1 MKFNYAPILSEAP
14 CFALI
19 KNLRYEDDDPL
30 LPVRKGEIIQVAT
43 SKSELYK
50 LIPKPDGNFK
60 NARQI
65 KRFLFRAGII
75 LEYNTEFKGEELLKQ
90 IDLDPI
96 LYEHCSF
103 KPGKKISD
111 LLELLKEYNWITK
124 DKLYY
129 DYSGSAYHDDCKL
142 RDYQLFD
149 ETYDIRFSGGADKEK
164 IYQFVLKY
172 IHSRLALDKP
182 ISGILS
188 VVQSDFMESM
198 DNYSGVENFSGYDC
212 WEYLNFRLRNEP
224 IPGIK
229 KCIDAD
235 WDFVDY
241 MGEK

>member
-1 MKFNYAPILSEAP
+1 MKFSYYTILSEAP

-19 KNLRYEDDDPL
+19 KNLRYKEDDPL
-30 LPVRKGEIIQVAT
+30 LPIRKGEIIQLST
-43 SKSELYK
+43 NKSELYK

-60 NARQI
+60 TARQI

-75 LEYNTEFKGEELLKQ
+75 FEYNTEFKGEELLKQ
-90 IDLDPI
+90 IDLDAT
-96 LYEHCSF
+96 LYEEFSF
-103 KPGKKISD
+103 TPGKKISE
-111 LLELLKEYNWITK
+111 LLEVMREENWITE

-129 DYSGSAYHDDCKL
+129 DFSGSAYHDFYKI

-149 ETYDIRFSGGADKEK
+149 ETYDIRFFAGADKEK
-164 IYQFVLKY
+164 TYEFVLNY

-188 VVQSDFMESM
+188 VVQSDFIDSM
-198 DNYSGVENFSGYDC
+198 DNYSGLENFSGYDC
-212 WEYLNFRLRNEP
+212 WEYLNYRLRNEP

-241 MGEK
+241 LGDK

>member
-1 MKFNYAPILSEAP
+1 MKFNYKPILSEAP

-30 LPVRKGEIIQVAT
+30 LPIRKGEIIQI
-43 SKSELYK
+43 SKSKNELIK
-50 LIPKPDGNFK
+50 LIPKPEGNFK
-60 NARQI
+60 TARQI
-65 KRFLFRAGII
+65 KRFLFRAGDI
-75 LEYNTEFKGEELLKQ
+75 LEYTDFKGQELLKQ

-96 LYEHCSF
+96 LYEHFSF
-103 KPGKKISD
+103 KPGKKISN
-111 LLELLKEYNWITK
+111 LLEILKEDNWITK
-124 DKLYY
+124 NNLFY

-149 ETYDIRFSGGADKEK
+149 ETFDIRFFGGADKEK
-164 IYQFVLKY
+164 MYQFVLNY

-182 ISGILS
+182 ISGILA

-212 WEYLNFRLRNEP
+212 WEYLNYRLRNEL

-241 MGEK
+241 MGDK

>member
-1 MKFNYAPILSEAP
+1 MKFSYEPILSEAP

-19 KNLRYEDDDPL
+19 KNLRYKEDDPL
-30 LPVRKGEIIQVAT
+30 LPIRKGEIIQLST
-43 SKSELYK
+43 NKSELYK

-60 NARQI
+60 TARQI

-75 LEYNTEFKGEELLKQ
+75 FEYNTEFKGEELLKQ
-90 IDLDPI
+90 IDLDAT
-96 LYEHCSF
+96 LYEEFSF
-103 KPGKKISD
+103 TPGKKISE
-111 LLELLKEYNWITK
+111 LLEVMREENWITQ

-129 DYSGSAYHDDCKL
+129 DFSGSAYHDFYKI

-149 ETYDIRFSGGADKEK
+149 ETYDIRFFAGAYKEK
-164 IYQFVLKY
+164 TYQFVLKY
-172 IHSRLALDKP
+172 IHSRLALGKP

-198 DNYSGVENFSGYDC
+198 DNYSGTEKFSGYDC
-212 WEYLNFRLRNEP
+212 WEYLNYRLRNEP

-229 KCIDAD
+229 KCIDSD

-241 MGEK
+241 MGDK

>member
-19 KNLRYEDDDPL
+19 KNLRYKDDDPL
-30 LPVRKGEIIQVAT
+30 LPIIKGEIIQVAT
-43 SKSELYK
+43 TKSELYK
-50 LIPKPDGNFK
+50 FIPKPDGNFK
-60 NARQI
+60 TARQI

-75 LEYNTEFKGEELLKQ
+75 LEYNSEFKGEELLKQ
-90 IDLDPI
+90 IDLDTLI
-96 LYEHCSF
+96 YEEFSF
-103 KPGKKISD
+103 KPGKKISE
-111 LLELLKEYNWITK
+111 LLEEMRDENWITK

-129 DYSGSAYHDDCKL
+129 DFSGSAYHDIYKL

-149 ETYDIRFSGGADKEK
+149 ETYDIRFFAGADKEK
-164 IYQFVLKY
+164 TYQFVLKY

-212 WEYLNFRLRNEP
+212 WEYFNYRLRNEP

-241 MGEK
+241 MGDK

>member
-1 MKFNYAPILSEAP
+1 MKFNYKPILSEAP

-19 KNLRYEDDDPL
+19 KNLRYENDNPL
-30 LPVRKGEIIQVAT
+30 LPIKKGEIIQLST
-43 SKSELYK
+43 NKSDLYK
-50 LIPKPDGNFK
+50 FIPKPDGNFK
-60 NARQI
+60 TARQI

-90 IDLDPI
+90 IDLDST
-96 LYEHCSF
+96 LYEEFSF
-103 KPGKKISD
+103 KPGKKISE
-111 LLELLKEYNWITK
+111 LLELVKEYNWITE

-129 DYSGSAYHDDCKL
+129 NYSGSAYHDDCKL

-149 ETYDIRFSGGADKEK
+149 ETYDIRFFAGADKEK
-164 IYQFVLKY
+164 TYQFVLKY
-172 IHSRLALDKP
+172 IHSRLALNKP

-212 WEYLNFRLRNEP
+212 WEYLNYRLRNEP

-229 KCIDAD
+229 KCIDSD

-241 MGEK
+241 MGDK